1 MQHSPSAHSGLA
13 QQAALVSVLS
23 PVALAVTAEKFAPVS
38 LALAVFAFRTAM
50 HVRRTRPAE
59 PIASSSVCWRRPRR
73 KKSRLSARRP
83 GNLGRPI
90 WRTAHLSYT
99 HSAARTL
106 ERPCVRSP
114 SARTKSG
121 FQDLLCLQ
129 ARFST
134 CTKTLLTTVTSALN
148 GRPRPSPRDT
158 NSGAISWASVA
169 AAEPLCRAHCSGLAS
184 PRACRYD
191 HGDAKWTPT
200 AWSTDA
206 TASFG

>member
-1 MQHSPSAHSGLA
+1 MH
-13 QQAALVSVLS
+13 
-23 PVALAVTAEKFAPVS
+23 
-38 LALAVFAFRTAM
+38 LALAVFAFRTAL
-50 HVRRTRPAE
+50 HVRRTHPAE

-73 KKSRLSARRP
+73 KKSRLSARP

-90 WRTAHLSYT
+90 WRTPHLSYT

-134 CTKTLLTTVTSALN
+134 GTKT
-148 GRPRPSPRDT
+148 SPRDT
-158 NSGAISWASVA
+158 NSGAIRWASVA